1 MITRSLINE
10 IKPELFKGKVVLL
23 MGPRQV
29 GKSTLSNSI
38 INELNIPYE
47 SFNGDN
53 HDVRVLFSEI
63 NEEKLKRLFGNKKLI
78 IIDEA
83 QRIDNIGL
91 TLKIAVDQLKDVQII
106 ATGSSSFE
114 LANQMQEPL
123 TGRKWEHLLLPFSFQ
138 EMVNHHGYLTEKRL
152 INTRLVYG
160 YYPDVINNSGDEK
173 KILAAL
179 SESYLYKDIFA
190 LQNLKKPEV
199 FHNLLKAIALQ
210 VGNEVSYNELAQTIS
225 ADKETVE
232 RYIDLLEKSFILFR
246 LNAFS
251 RNIRNELKKSRKIY
265 FYDNG
270 IRNAILAN
278 FTPIELRSDVGSLWE
293 NFLIS
298 ERIKKLNY
306 THFYGYKYF
315 WRTTQQQEIDYL
327 EEIDGN
333 ISAYEFKWN
342 TKKTFKM
349 PKTFV
354 NNYPDAKTF
363 IITPENFEDFLMY

>member
-278 FTPIELRSDVGSLWE
+278 FTPIELRSDVESLWE